1 MIALLHRLGLE
12 YQKPKII
19 PRNLDIKK
27 QQVFI
32 DEYEE
37 LLNSLTEAESVLFVD
52 AVHPTYTTRPTGC
65 WASKDETLAIEQTS
79 GRQRINIH
87 GAINLETG
95 ETRIVEAESV
105 DALSTIKLL
114 SSIEVHYPHKQRL
127 HVFLDNARYHHA
139 RLVGEWMDQPGRRI
153 KLHFI
158 PPYCPHLNPIERLW
172 GVMHKHITHNKC
184 YNTCRQF
191 VDALIRFLREKI
203 PMLWE
208 NFRDSITDNF
218 RIISPDDFRVI
229 K

>member
-27 QQVFI
+27 QQAFI
-32 DEYEE
+32 DEYEK
-37 LLNSLTEAESVLFVD
+37 LMNSLTEQESVLFVD

-114 SSIEVHYPHKQRL
+114 SSIEVYPSGGGHL
-127 HVFLDNARYHHA
+127 SMNADFAIASLMVA
-139 RLVGEWMDQPGRRI
+139 R
-153 KLHFI
+153 
-158 PPYCPHLNPIERLW
+158 
-172 GVMHKHITHNKC
+172 
-184 YNTCRQF
+184 
-191 VDALIRFLREKI
+191 
-203 PMLWE
+203 
-208 NFRDSITDNF
+208 
-218 RIISPDDFRVI
+218 
-229 K
+229 